1 MLDKIKK
8 TFMTKELT
16 CANCNRKIEEGEE
29 FTATITMPSEKSMLV
44 GRLDTTIAKVAKKV
58 LCKNCN

>member
-1 MLDKIKK
+1 
-8 TFMTKELT
+8 MTKELT